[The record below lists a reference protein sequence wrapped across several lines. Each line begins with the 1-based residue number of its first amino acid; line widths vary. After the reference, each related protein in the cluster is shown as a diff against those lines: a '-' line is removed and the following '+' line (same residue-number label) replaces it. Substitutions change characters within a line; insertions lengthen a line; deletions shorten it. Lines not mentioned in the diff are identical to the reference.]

1 MKRPPFTPKQRL
13 DTFKAYGAIVLCQA
27 DGCDSAIYIS
37 EAELDHH
44 VALIDGGKHELD
56 NWRPVCSSCHRRK
69 SAREHKNNAK
79 SKRLNAARQ
88 AHAAIVKREAAK
100 QAGKIKSRG
109 FETKYRKKMNG
120 SVEKRT

>member
-1 MKRPPFTPKQRL
+1 MATRPSFTPKQRL

-37 EAELDHH
+37 EAEIDHH

-109 FETKYRKKMNG
+109 FDKTLTKRFDGK
-120 SVEKRT
+120 VVAR